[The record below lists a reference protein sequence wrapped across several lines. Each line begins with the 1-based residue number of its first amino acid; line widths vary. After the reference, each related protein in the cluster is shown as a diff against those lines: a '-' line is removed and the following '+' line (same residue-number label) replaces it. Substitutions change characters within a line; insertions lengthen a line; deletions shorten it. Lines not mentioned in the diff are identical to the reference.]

1 MASKRLAEF
10 VDGFVA
16 PLLAG
21 GDVSI
26 GPPIRP
32 ADFHEL
38 LAEVHT
44 LRHLGGGQL
53 LALRQAR
60 AQQLLADPGLPD
72 PDGEEL
78 ALWVGLYNVLA
89 LDHPERERVW
99 ARAVTWQRVEQA
111 ARYWLQLS
119 HPANFEAALVRHL
132 SVGAFIDLVRHDQIL
147 SGPDGEQRFVG
158 QEVPRRRLRWAVPGA
173 LSVRDELVP
182 WWTASHAP
190 EAERLLQ
197 DVLWASPV
205 TCLLRPRQAPPGWNP
220 LTAAPF
226 LHERAFARVVCHGWA
241 ASRNWIELG
250 GAVLGALL
258 FTLTGRPTQEPEPR
272 QDPRPSDL
280 RTTQGPRRRG
290 SPPNRPPDRSAPL
303 AALPAT
309 PIDAGPADV
318 AALVGALIH
327 VHFLRVLEFG
337 ARLGVAPSSRDRPV
351 QMFLALPL
359 LLPALSSVLGTPLG
373 TPLGIHASGD
383 PQHAL
388 IGFDSQVQRR
398 WIEYVEHL
406 GELIPRTVVEN
417 LLATLVPRVVKAA
430 SA

>member
-1 MASKRLAEF
+1 VGKRLAEF
-10 VDGFVA
+10 VDAFVA
-16 PLLAG
+16 PLLSG
-21 GDVSI
+21 GDVAI
-26 GPPIRP
+26 GPPVRP

-38 LAEVHT
+38 LADVHT
-44 LRHLGGGQL
+44 LRHIHSGQV

-60 AQQLLADPGLPD
+60 AQQLLAEPGLPD

-119 HPANFEAALVRHL
+119 HPGNFEAALVRHL
-132 SVGAFIDLVRHDQIL
+132 SVSAFIDLVRHDQIL

-182 WWTASHAP
+182 WWTSNHAP
-190 EAERLLQ
+190 EAERLLH

-220 LTAAPF
+220 LTAAGF

-241 ASRNWIELG
+241 ASRGWIEIG

-258 FTLTGRPTQEPEPR
+258 FTLTGRPTQEPAADLQAP
-272 QDPRPSDL
+272 DL
-280 RTTQGPRRRG
+280 RRTQGPGRRG
-290 SPPNRPPDRSAPL
+290 SPGQPAAPM

-309 PIDAGPADV
+309 PIDAGPGDV

-359 LLPALSSVLGTPLG
+359 LLPALAPVLGTPL
-373 TPLGIHASGD
+373 PVD
-383 PQHAL
+383 PEAL
-388 IGFDSQVQRR
+388 RAGFDTQVQRR

-406 GELIPRTVVEN
+406 GELIPRAVVEN
-417 LLATLVPRVVKAA
+417 LLATLVPRVVKATPA
-430 SA
+430 

>member
-1 MASKRLAEF
+1 MTKRIGEF
-10 VDGFVA
+10 IDAFVA
-16 PLLAG
+16 PLLG
-21 GDVSI
+21 GGEVVI
-26 GPPIRP
+26 GAPVRP
-32 ADFHEL
+32 SDFHEL
-38 LAEVHT
+38 LGEVHT
-44 LRHLGGGQL
+44 LRSGPLQHLRL
-53 LALRQAR
+53 AR
-60 AQQLLADPGLPD
+60 ARHLVAEPALPD

-99 ARAVTWQRVEQA
+99 ARSVTWQRVEQA

-119 HPANFEAALVRHL
+119 HPDDFEAALVRHL
-132 SVGAFIDLVRHDQIL
+132 SVGAFVDLVRRDQIL
-147 SGPDGEQRFVG
+147 SGPEGEQRYVG

-173 LSVRDELVP
+173 LSVRDERIP
-182 WWTASHAP
+182 WWTAAHAP

-197 DVLWASPV
+197 DVLWASPI

-220 LTAAPF
+220 LTAAPY
-226 LHERAFARVVCHGWA
+226 LQERAFARVVCHQWA
-241 ASRNWIELG
+241 ASRNWIEIG

-272 QDPRPSDL
+272 APEGRPPRA
-280 RTTQGPRRRG
+280 RTGRG
-290 SPPNRPPDRSAPL
+290 SGRPAPAL

-318 AALVGALIH
+318 AALIGALIH

-337 ARLGVAPSSRDRPV
+337 ARLGVAPTSRDRPV

-359 LLPALSSVLGTPLG
+359 LLPHLVEVLGTPL
-373 TPLGIHASGD
+373 PSD
-383 PQHAL
+383 PRA
-388 IGFDSQVQRR
+388 GFDGQVLRR
-398 WIEYVEHL
+398 WTEYVEHL
-406 GELIPRTVVEN
+406 GELIPKTTVEN
-417 LLATLVPRVVKAA
+417 LVATLVPRVVKAA

>member
-1 MASKRLAEF
+1 M
-10 VDGFVA
+10 
-16 PLLAG
+16 
-21 GDVSI
+21 
-26 GPPIRP
+26 
-32 ADFHEL
+32 
-38 LAEVHT
+38 
-44 LRHLGGGQL
+44 
-53 LALRQAR
+53 
-60 AQQLLADPGLPD
+60 
-72 PDGEEL
+72 
-78 ALWVGLYNVLA
+78 
-89 LDHPERERVW
+89 RVI
-99 ARAVTWQRVEQA
+99 
-111 ARYWLQLS
+111 
-119 HPANFEAALVRHL
+119 N
-132 SVGAFIDLVRHDQIL
+132 
-147 SGPDGEQRFVG
+147 
-158 QEVPRRRLRWAVPGA
+158 
-173 LSVRDELVP
+173 
-182 WWTASHAP
+182 
-190 EAERLLQ
+190 
-197 DVLWASPV
+197 V

-220 LTAAPF
+220 LTAAAF

-272 QDPRPSDL
+272 QDPRQDL
-280 RTTQGPRRRG
+280 RATQTPRRRG
-290 SPPNRPPDRSAPL
+290 SPPPAPAL
-303 AALPAT
+303 AALPAA

-318 AALVGALIH
+318 GALVGALIH

-359 LLPALSSVLGTPLG
+359 LLPALASVLGTPLG